1 MTRGQLGRS
10 VARVELAVAA
20 ISGFVL
26 APFLY
31 LAAPASFEAGATSIQ
46 PMFVGPKGHET
57 ALAGI
62 AIAGFLI
69 GFAWMVRIYR
79 ANPEPDQ
86 RAWRYRE
93 QD

>member
-10 VARVELAVAA
+10 AARVELAVVAF
-20 ISGFVL
+20 SGFVL

-31 LAAPASFEAGATSIQ
+31 LAAPAWHE
-46 PMFVGPKGHET
+46 PMFVGPNGDGT
-57 ALAGI
+57 ALTGI
-62 AIAGFLI
+62 AVVGFLI

-79 ANPEPDQ
+79 ASPEPDQ

>member
-1 MTRGQLGRS
+1 MTRGQLGRR

-20 ISGFVL
+20 FSCFVL
-26 APFLY
+26 APFFY
-31 LAAPASFEAGATSIQ
+31 VATPGSIE
-46 PMFVGPKGHET
+46 PVFVGPEWHDRT
-57 ALAGI
+57 ALAGLAVVGI
-62 AIAGFLI
+62 LV

-79 ANPEPDQ
+79 ADPEPDQ